1 MIDTNK
7 NWLLFDDTSRC
18 FFYEK
23 KFDGDFSKACW
34 EYDFFC
40 KEIYGFEYSKTNCIY
55 EMGDVFI
62 EPNDVV
68 VDLGANVGLFTDY
81 AAKKCQK
88 IIAVEGAA
96 QQFSCLVKNTCENN
110 NVEYLNANIV
120 SEKSKNNFTWGSP
133 VKINITISD
142 IFDLYDL
149 SYIDFLKVDI
159 EDSEYDVFESIDKNL
174 LSRIKKIAI
183 ETHDDSRN
191 EKLISDINKE
201 NFYYFDYHL
210 GGGNKQTT
218 YYFW

>member
-1 MIDTNK
+1 MIDTDK
-7 NWLLFDDTSRC
+7 NWLLFHNKNNL
-18 FFYEK
+18 FFEH
-23 KFDGDFSKACW
+23 KFDNDFKRSRW
-34 EYDFFC
+34 GYDFFH

-55 EMGDVFI
+55 EMQNVFI
-62 EPNDVV
+62 EKNDVV

-81 AAKKCQK
+81 AAKKCK
-88 IIAVEGAA
+88 KVIAVEGSA
-96 QQFSCLVKNTCENN
+96 QHFSCLVKNTYENN
-110 NVEYLNANIV
+110 NIEYLNANVV
-120 SEKSKNNFTWGSP
+120 SEKPKNNTTWGSP
-133 VKINITISD
+133 SKINMTISD

-149 SYIDFLKVDI
+149 NYIDFLKVDI
-159 EDSEYDVFESIDKNL
+159 ELSEYDIFESIDKNIL
-174 LSRIKKIAI
+174 HRIKKIAI